1 MKRRPEYTQEEGRE
15 LTRRLKRM
23 RVTGGIPH
31 AVVHREMLEDMER
44 ELREMVRNY
53 RGTARQAKQ
62 LLEAL
67 VIARDAGVPACDE
80 IERELAERLRKPHA
94 A

>member
-1 MKRRPEYTQEEGRE
+1 MRRYTAGEGRE
-15 LTRRLKRM
+15 LTRRLEKTRQS
-23 RVTGGIPH
+23 GGVPH
-31 AVVHREMLEDMER
+31 DVFRREMLARIER
-44 ELREMVRNY
+44 DLRKLVRAY

-67 VIARDAGVPACDE
+67 VIAREAGVNACDD
-80 IERELAERLRKPHA
+80 IERELAERLRKPRA